1 MKRTANSSF
10 RNEVGVICMKN
21 KNKTSPLGLTSRNKV
36 MLMMTPPL
44 LRFFFGVIPFT
55 FLLPHAVYS
64 LQSAVC
70 SLRSAVC
77 GLRSAVCS
85 LRSAVCSLQMSDTAK
100 ICFSCQV
107 MAHTFRRYHPL
118 DTVTRLKWT
127 TYLYMYP
134 YDAVVYLIRHLH

>member
-21 KNKTSPLGLTSRNKV
+21 KNKTSLLGLTSRNKV

-44 LRFFFGVIPFT
+44 LRYFWCHSIYILAASCG
-55 FLLPHAVYS
+55 

-70 SLRSAVC
+70 SLQFAVCGLRSAVCGLQSAVC

-85 LRSAVCSLQMSDTAK
+85 LRSAVCSLQMSYTGRCAAAA
-100 ICFSCQV
+100 CLCLP
-107 MAHTFRRYHPL
+107 TPL
-118 DTVTRLKWT
+118 SSQPNIVFERVPQK
-127 TYLYMYP
+127 
-134 YDAVVYLIRHLH
+134 